1 MCICDSSHDIGSC
14 LQFLLFVA
22 LGERRQENLFVLD
35 IIVLYQHRYE
45 YNYVCLL
52 YVCYVLYLCNL
63 IIFMWMFEYIYNI
76 RGKKEGRKR
85 RWRRTRSLSGY
96 VCVQYIVYLGGG

>member
-1 MCICDSSHDIGSC
+1 
-14 LQFLLFVA
+14 
-22 LGERRQENLFVLD
+22 
-35 IIVLYQHRYE
+35 
-45 YNYVCLL
+45 
-52 YVCYVLYLCNL
+52 
-63 IIFMWMFEYIYNI
+63 MWMFEYIYNI